1 MKKNNQYVTQFFIWL
16 RNGIAFCISWFLI
29 LLLIYNSFYNIPS
42 IKTDS
47 LIKLVF
53 FVIGGVLLFCTFF
66 TQLFIRRWSF
76 VSRLTGFMILF
87 SVYESVAFYYLG
99 VFKREGTFNEW
110 LIFAGIVMVLYLLC
124 ITIYHLYSKQ
134 KGELY
139 TQKLQKYQEKRSA
152 ESGK

>member
-1 MKKNNQYVTQFFIWL
+1 M
-16 RNGIAFCISWFLI
+16 
-29 LLLIYNSFYNIPS
+29 
-42 IKTDS
+42 
-47 LIKLVF
+47 
-53 FVIGGVLLFCTFF
+53 
-66 TQLFIRRWSF
+66 
-76 VSRLTGFMILF
+76 F

-139 TQKLQKYQEKRSA
+139 TQKLQKYQEKRRT
-152 ESGK
+152 ENGK